1 MGGTIMVKTIT
12 SIVIAF
18 GLIFGLSF
26 YEICYVRTTF
36 KEFHK
41 ILDALY
47 QKTESYTATY
57 EDGTAVRSYWE
68 ERKQTLHVWLPHT
81 MLQEVDYHLDEAIG
95 YLYNDDYANAL
106 AQLEVAREI
115 SIEIPRSYSLG
126 LQNIF

>member
-1 MGGTIMVKTIT
+1 MVKTII
-12 SIVIAF
+12 SILLSFAF
-18 GLIFGLSF
+18 ILGLSI
-26 YEICYVRTTF
+26 YEIYYVRDTF
-36 KEFHK
+36 SQFHK
-41 ILDALY
+41 ILDSLY

-68 ERKQTLHVWLPHT
+68 HEKHTLHVWLPHT

-106 AQLEVAREI
+106 AQLEVAREL
-115 SIEIPRSYSLG
+115 SLEFPRSYSFS

>member
-1 MGGTIMVKTIT
+1 MVKTII
-12 SIVIAF
+12 SILLSFAF
-18 GLIFGLSF
+18 ILGLSI
-26 YEICYVRTTF
+26 YEIYYVRDTF
-36 KEFHK
+36 SNFHE
-41 ILDALY
+41 ILDSLY

-68 ERKQTLHVWLPHT
+68 HEKHTLHVWLPHT

-106 AQLEVAREI
+106 AQLEVTREL
-115 SIEIPRSYSLG
+115 SLEFPRSYSFS